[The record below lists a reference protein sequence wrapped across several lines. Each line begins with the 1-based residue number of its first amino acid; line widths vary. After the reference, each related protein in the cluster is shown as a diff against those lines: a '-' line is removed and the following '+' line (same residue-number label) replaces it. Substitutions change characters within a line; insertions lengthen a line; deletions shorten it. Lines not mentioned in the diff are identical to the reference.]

1 MKMQAMVGRDR
12 PAFRTSETGVA
23 DGSAIPHYRVP

>member
-12 PAFRTSETGVA
+12 GARRNSGTYAA
-23 DGSAIPHYRVP
+23 DGPAVRPYRIL